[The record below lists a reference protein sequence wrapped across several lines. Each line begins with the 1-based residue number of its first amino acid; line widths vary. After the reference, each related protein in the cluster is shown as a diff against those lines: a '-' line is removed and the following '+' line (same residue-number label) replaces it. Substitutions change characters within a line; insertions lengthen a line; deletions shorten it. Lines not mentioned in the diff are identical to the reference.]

1 MQVNA
6 FRTTAQCKAVAPSRF
21 KAWMSAP
28 FCSCATGQVSQI
40 EFRQQSLT
48 MHLAAI
54 RAARSVPIASTVV
67 HAGDCLTLP
76 SAVEDA
82 PARKVTQ

>member
-1 MQVNA
+1 MQVKA

-28 FCSCATGQVSQI
+28 FYSCTTGLVSLI
-40 EFRQQSLT
+40 AHRQQSPN
-48 MHLAAI
+48 MHHAAI
-54 RAARSVPIASTVV
+54 HAARSIPTASTVA
-67 HAGDCLTLP
+67 HAGDCSTQP